1 MARLTRRSEGMFH
14 TQKHNLGAFLRL
26 LLMSLSM
33 SSLQFLSIF
42 FVVPELLPSCDYHH
56 NLNCNFGF
64 PIQMTPSYLDKL

>member
-1 MARLTRRSEGMFH
+1 
-14 TQKHNLGAFLRL
+14 
-26 LLMSLSM
+26 MSLSM